1 MNNVSLVPH
10 DVCSGCGACAGVCP
24 KNCISMACDAEGF
37 AYPSVDEQKCI
48 ECGVCLKKCPV
59 ENDGVAGRAP
69 ISSVVLQDKD
79 SESLKTSTSG
89 GAFACIARH
98 ILKQG
103 GVVFGAAYDE
113 QLKVSHV
120 VVEQLEDLPRLQGS
134 KYVSSDAK
142 ESYKQVKAFLKE
154 GRRVL
159 FSGTPCQ
166 VAALKSFLG
175 DDPEL
180 LLTMDLVCH
189 GTPSQKL
196 FHKYIQW
203 LEEKKHSVIK
213 TYVFRSKKFFG
224 WSLGGECSD
233 GKKSYA
239 INPDCDPYYAAF
251 LRGETFRK
259 SCYSCKF
266 ANMNRMGDF
275 TVGDFWGY
283 YNMNNPMGIEPQK
296 GLSMLLANSPKGMDV
311 LKRIEGNAAIV
322 PLDLQTISAGNWNL
336 HHPSVFKPIRDEIY
350 ANIDLPFDELQKKYL
365 YHEEPFMYYVR
376 RLRRKLL
383 PQKLRDALNKL
394 RH

>member
-1 MNNVSLVPH
+1 MKNILIVPH
-10 DVCSGCGACAGVCP
+10 EFCSGCGACAGICP
-24 KNCISMACDAEGF
+24 KNCISMICDTEGF

-59 ENDGVAGRAP
+59 EKEGASGGTP

-79 SESLKTSTSG
+79 DESLKTSASG

-98 ILKQG
+98 VLKQR

-113 QLKVSHV
+113 KLNVSHIAIT
-120 VVEQLEDLPRLQGS
+120 EESDLPKLQGS

-142 ESYKQVKAFLKE
+142 DSYKQVKEFLKE

-166 VAALKSFLG
+166 VAALKAFLG
-175 DDPEL
+175 GDSEL
-180 LLTMDLVCH
+180 LLTLDIVCH
-189 GTPSQKL
+189 GTPSLKL
-196 FHKYIQW
+196 FQKYIQW
-203 LEEKKHSVIK
+203 LEVKKHASVK
-213 TYVFRSKKFFG
+213 SFSFRSKKHFG
-224 WSLGGECSD
+224 WTHGGAFFN
-233 GKKSYA
+233 GKKTFA
-239 INPDCDPYYAAF
+239 INPYCDPYYAAF

-266 ANMNRMGDF
+266 ANMNRVGDF
-275 TVGDFWGY
+275 TAGDFWGY
-283 YNMNNPMGIEPQK
+283 YDMKNLVGFEPQK
-296 GLSMLLANSPKGMDV
+296 GLSMLLVNSPRGMDE
-311 LKRIEGNAAIV
+311 LKQIEGDAAIV
-322 PLDLQTISAGNWNL
+322 SLDLQTISAGNWNL

-394 RH
+394 RR

>member
-10 DVCSGCGACAGVCP
+10 DVCSGCGACAGICP
-24 KNCISMACDAEGF
+24 KNCISMVCDAEGF
-37 AYPSVDEQKCI
+37 AYPSVDWQKCI
-48 ECGVCLKKCPV
+48 ECGACLKKCPT
-59 ENDGVAGRAP
+59 EKEGVAGNAP
-69 ISSVVLQDKD
+69 ITSAVFQDKD
-79 SESLKTSTSG
+79 EASLKTSTSG

-98 ILKQG
+98 ILEQG

-113 QLKVSHV
+113 RLNVSHIAV
-120 VVEQLEDLPRLQGS
+120 KRLEDLHKLQGS

-175 DDPEL
+175 GDPEL
-180 LLTMDLVCH
+180 LLTIDIVCH
-189 GTPSQKL
+189 GTPSQQL
-196 FHKYIQW
+196 FQKYIKW
-203 LEEKKHSVIK
+203 LSEKKRTSVK
-213 TYVFRSKKFFG
+213 SYSFRSKEHFG
-224 WSLGGECSD
+224 WTHGGAFSD

-239 INPDCDPYYAAF
+239 INPYCDPYYAAF

-275 TVGDFWGY
+275 TVGDFWGCH
-283 YNMNNPMGIEPQK
+283 NMDKPVDLDHQK
-296 GLSMLLANSPKGMDV
+296 GLSMLLVNSPKGMDMLRQV
-311 LKRIEGNAAIV
+311 EGEAAVV

-336 HHPSVFKPIRDEIY
+336 YHPSVFKPIRDEIY

-365 YHEEPFMYYVR
+365 HHEEPFMYYVR